1 MRSVLAAV
9 AVLTALV
16 APAAHAA
23 TVSSLSVYSDAR
35 DFIGQGVPRVAH
47 PGGPAVSAGPDPFGD
62 GGLAAGAV
70 VGQEG
75 VGVEIAPPPG
85 EGLRPHNWT
94 RADRYPFQTSG
105 RPGLTVRA
113 GNRGCNVAS
122 GRVEVL
128 DVGFNAQGAV
138 ERLWALFDHHCEG
151 ARSSAFGEVR
161 WRAWVPEAAAH
172 VTPAVLRW
180 PVLDSWWPA
189 APATVVYHGSAP
201 AASVAVAGDDAAH
214 FSVRADGC
222 TGQAPPCSVV
232 VGFAPTA
239 PGARRG
245 RLEIVDTAGVRHA
258 VTLEGFLHGGT
269 TQADIEVLAGDVAA
283 PPEDRG
289 PHAYRPADTQFFGI
303 EYSPNPVVSLF
314 LQDSDEPHEWWSL
327 DLYAGGGERLQPGA
341 SYPDAQ
347 GNADGP
353 GPGVRVSGGPAWCN
367 QTASAFTVHSI
378 TYLPDGRLRSFD
390 TSFERRCYPDE
401 RAAARGTWRFR
412 AGDDVP
418 LPAWLVPG
426 PRPQIDV
433 PPGPLPD
440 PTPARIRCPARPP
453 RRIRCPARPPRREPT
468 RSRRAAGRPRR
479 HASGSARGARTACAG
494 HGAPTSSA
502 AWRATIASTRAP
514 ARTACSA
521 AGEPTCSSAV
531 PAATC
536 STAAR
541 DGRTVSWPAAATEC
555 ATASAGALERSA
567 CVTSSARKIPSGARA
582 RRQPDSA

>member
-1 MRSVLAAV
+1 M
-9 AVLTALV
+9 
-16 APAAHAA
+16 
-23 TVSSLSVYSDAR
+23 
-35 DFIGQGVPRVAH
+35 
-47 PGGPAVSAGPDPFGD
+47 
-62 GGLAAGAV
+62 
-70 VGQEG
+70 
-75 VGVEIAPPPG
+75 
-85 EGLRPHNWT
+85 
-94 RADRYPFQTSG
+94 
-105 RPGLTVRA
+105 
-113 GNRGCNVAS
+113 
-122 GRVEVL
+122 
-128 DVGFNAQGAV
+128 
-138 ERLWALFDHHCEG
+138 
-151 ARSSAFGEVR
+151 
-161 WRAWVPEAAAH
+161 
-172 VTPAVLRW
+172 
-180 PVLDSWWPA
+180 
-189 APATVVYHGSAP
+189 
-201 AASVAVAGDDAAH
+201 AGDDAAH

-269 TQADIEVLAGDVAA
+269 TRADIEVLAGDVAA

-289 PHAYRPADTQFFGI
+289 PHAYRPADTQFSGI

-314 LQDSDEPHEWWSL
+314 LQDSDDPHEWWSL

-367 QTASAFTVHSI
+367 QTASAFTVDSI

-433 PPGPLPD
+433 PPDPLPD
-440 PTPARIRCPARPP
+440 PTAAPDPLPGPTAAPDPLPGSTAAPGTIPVPTGCRQAAAARVRLGTRRADRLRGTRRADLIRGLAGNDRIYARAGADCVLGGRGSRPARRRSRP
-453 RRIRCPARPPRREPT
+453 RRARLRPGTAGPCR
-468 RSRRAAGRPRR
+468 GRPRR
-479 HASGSARGARTACAG
+479 PSAQLRAQ
-494 HGAPTSSA
+494 APLTPKHVGVSE
-502 AWRATIASTRAP
+502 TGLDTRA
-514 ARTACSA
+514 RV
-521 AGEPTCSSAV
+521 G
-531 PAATC
+531 
-536 STAAR
+536 
-541 DGRTVSWPAAATEC
+541 
-555 ATASAGALERSA
+555 ASAS
-567 CVTSSARKIPSGARA
+567 P
-582 RRQPDSA
+582 P

>member
-1 MRSVLAAV
+1 MRSVVATV

-47 PGGPAVSAGPDPFGD
+47 PGGPAVSAGPDAFGH
-62 GGLAAGAV
+62 GGIAVGAV
-70 VGQEG
+70 TGQEG

-222 TGQAPPCSVV
+222 SGQAPPCSVV

-367 QTASAFTVHSI
+367 QTASAFTVDSI

-440 PTPARIRCPARPP
+440 PTAAPDPLPD
-453 RRIRCPARPPRREPT
+453 PT
-468 RSRRAAGRPRR
+468 AAPDPLPG
-479 HASGSARGARTACAG
+479 
-494 HGAPTSSA
+494 
-502 AWRATIASTRAP
+502 
-514 ARTACSA
+514 
-521 AGEPTCSSAV
+521 
-531 PAATC
+531 
-536 STAAR
+536 STAAPGSTALPTGCR
-541 DGRTVSWPAAATEC
+541 PAAAARVRLGTRR
-555 ATASAGALERSA
+555 ADRLRGTRRADLIRGLAGNDRIHARAGADCVLGGRGADLLVGGPGRDLLDCGPGRQDRVVAGRGDRVRNCER
-567 CVTSSARKIPSGARA
+567 
-582 RRQPDSA
+582 RRP